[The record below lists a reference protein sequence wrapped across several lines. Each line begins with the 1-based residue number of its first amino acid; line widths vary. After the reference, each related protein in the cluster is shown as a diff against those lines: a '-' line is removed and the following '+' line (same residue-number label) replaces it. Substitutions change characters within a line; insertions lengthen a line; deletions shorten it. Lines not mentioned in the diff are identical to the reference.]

1 MRIIYTQK
9 SSLRPSKHL
18 VNTPSYAIVC
28 YNSQNMKFPKLKKL
42 TPATMRL
49 IIFFATLGFIV
60 GGTFLMIRYAQGYRP
75 TKAGTIKGTGLLSA
89 NSFPPAAE
97 VYVNGRLTT
106 ATDNTLNID
115 PGDYNIEI
123 KKDGYHTWSKKLH
136 IEKELVTETN
146 AQLFPTSPSLEPLTY
161 TGALNAIPSP
171 DGTKLAFTVASASAV
186 AKNGLYVQELNS
198 SPISLNKTARQ
209 IARTESGYDY
219 TTASYTWS
227 PNGSELLVSFASG
240 AHILLDSGSFNDL
253 ASLKDVTV
261 RLPQIL
267 SEWELEL
274 AREERV
280 QLLKLPDFMAYVATT
295 SATNLYFSPD
305 SKRLLYQSTADLDLI
320 TGQVPTL
327 PSSSTQPETR
337 SIKAGS
343 WYVYDIKEDKNFA
356 IAQGQLPEPSPSA
369 TPKPKVKSKI
379 STTNDLRPTASFS
392 PSKLT
397 LLENFQAPIPA
408 ELVSSPSA
416 FHKLQNNIS
425 PTQSISLFNAQ
436 YSPIFVGTIQWYP
449 DSLHLILTTD
459 SGIDLVE
466 YDGTNRLTVYG
477 GPMDKSIVYPWPD
490 GSKIITRIAFSE
502 GTLPNLYTIK
512 LK

>member
-1 MRIIYTQK
+1 
-9 SSLRPSKHL
+9 
-18 VNTPSYAIVC
+18 
-28 YNSQNMKFPKLKKL
+28 MKFPTLKKL

-49 IIFFATLGFIV
+49 IIFFATLGFIL

-75 TKAGTIKGTGLLSA
+75 TKTGTIKGTGLLSA
-89 NSFPPAAE
+89 NSFPSAAE

-280 QLLKLPDFMAYVATT
+280 QLLKLPEFMAYVATT

-305 SKRLLYQSTADLDLI
+305 NKRLLYQSTKDLDIVSGLI
-320 TGQVPTL
+320 PTL
-327 PSSSTQPETR
+327 PSSSTQSETR

-343 WYVYDIKEDKNFA
+343 WYVYDIKEDKNFS
-356 IAQGQLPEPSPSA
+356 IAEGKLPEPSPS
-369 TPKPKVKSKI
+369 PKVTNLKRTTVKAKVI
-379 STTNDLRPTASFS
+379 SQTQIFT

-397 LLENFQAPIPA
+397 LLDNFQDPIPA

-416 FHKLQNNIS
+416 FHKLQTDIS
-425 PTQSISLFNAQ
+425 TLQSIVLFNAQ

-449 DSLHLILTTD
+449 DSTHLILTTD

-490 GSKIITRIAFSE
+490 GSKIITRITFSE

>member
-1 MRIIYTQK
+1 
-9 SSLRPSKHL
+9 
-18 VNTPSYAIVC
+18 
-28 YNSQNMKFPKLKKL
+28 MKFPKLKKL

-49 IIFFATLGFIV
+49 IIFLATLGFIL

-75 TKAGTIKGTGLLSA
+75 TKTGTIKGTGLLSA
-89 NSFPPAAE
+89 GSFPQAAE
-97 VYVNGRLTT
+97 VYINGRLTT

-115 PGDYNIEI
+115 PGDYQIDI

-198 SPISLNKTARQ
+198 SPIALNKTARQ
-209 IARTESGYDY
+209 IARTETSYDY

-240 AHILLDSGSFNDL
+240 SHILLDSSSFNDL

-280 QLLKLPDFMAYVATT
+280 QLLKLPEFMAYVATT

-305 SKRLLYQSTADLDLI
+305 NKRLLYQAMSDLELI

-327 PSSSTQPETR
+327 PSSSTQSETR

-356 IAQGQLPEPSPSA
+356 IAEGQLPEPSPTA
-369 TPKPKVKSKI
+369 TPKPKKI
-379 STTNDLRPTASFS
+379 VASIPAPFS

-397 LLENFQAPIPA
+397 LLENFQDGIPA
-408 ELVSSPSA
+408 ELISSPSA
-416 FHKLQNNIS
+416 FHKLQNNVS
-425 PTQSISLFNAQ
+425 SLESITLFNAQ
-436 YSPIFVGTIQWYP
+436 YSPIFVGNIQWYP
-449 DSLHLILTTD
+449 DSIHLILTTD

>member
-1 MRIIYTQK
+1 
-9 SSLRPSKHL
+9 
-18 VNTPSYAIVC
+18 
-28 YNSQNMKFPKLKKL
+28 
-42 TPATMRL
+42 MRL
-49 IIFFATLGFIV
+49 IIFFATLAFIL

-75 TKAGTIKGTGLLSA
+75 TKTGTIKGTGLLSA
-89 NSFPPAAE
+89 GSFPPAAE

-171 DGTKLAFTVASASAV
+171 DGTKLAFTVASSSAV

-198 SPISLNKTARQ
+198 SPIALNKTARQ
-209 IARTESGYDY
+209 ITRTESGYDY

-280 QLLKLPDFMAYVATT
+280 QLLKLPEFMAYVATT

-305 SKRLLYQSTADLDLI
+305 NKRLLYQALADLELV

-327 PSSSTQPETR
+327 PSSSTQSETR

-356 IAQGQLPEPSPSA
+356 IAPGQLPQPSPS
-369 TPKPKVKSKI
+369 PKVPNLKRSAVKTKD
-379 STTNDLRPTASFS
+379 SSQPLQFF

-397 LLENFQAPIPA
+397 LLENFQSPIPA

-416 FHKLQNNIS
+416 FSKLQTNIS
-425 PTQSISLFNAQ
+425 VLQSISLFNAQ

-449 DSLHLILTTD
+449 DSTHLILTTD

-466 YDGTNRLTVYG
+466 YDGTNRLTIYG